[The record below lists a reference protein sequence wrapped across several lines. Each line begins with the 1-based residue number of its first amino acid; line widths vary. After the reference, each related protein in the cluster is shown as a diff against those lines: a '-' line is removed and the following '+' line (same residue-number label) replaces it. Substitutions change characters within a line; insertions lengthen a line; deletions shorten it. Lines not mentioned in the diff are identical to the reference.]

1 MFLEFFRNEAKSLR
15 SEADAVPL
23 ALIMQSS
30 PQQPLTTLKEL
41 QARGFYTYLPTPEQ
55 LLEGEKSLK
64 GLSDR
69 MKKVLEAAIAVQRSG
84 RRESLEEKL
93 KDVLGGLRNTLEMAD
108 YNVSN
113 MYEIVS
119 TFVSTMGSMLVVT
132 LAFMGGGTVSAAVG
146 LAVLGAII
154 SSFIGLTVYPLEF
167 SIPTPPWKSYLP
179 LLLAV
184 PLYLILSYFKAP
196 YPLTISLAV
205 AGALPAVLHFIYI
218 RDQMREIVRSREMV
232 RVAARAVGNPYHA
245 LVREGFIKDPSDLLK
260 PAGSLVT
267 AARLALYQILLH
279 GGYEFLERLE
289 DFYSRIVDFMV
300 RLRSKTRMFM
310 MYAIIEAVIVSSI
323 YAFTVA
329 TKPLFLEG
337 GEYLAKSG
345 INMSGLNELENGIDF
360 VLASIAISLSVA
372 TSSAREG
379 KPTFFTIYLPI
390 LAALLAVSYAV
401 TLMVAPSLIAP

>member
-1 MFLEFFRNEAKSLR
+1 MVLNLIRNEAKSLR

-69 MKKVLEAAIAVQRSG
+69 MKRVLEAAIAVQRSG
-84 RRESLEEKL
+84 RRETLEEKL
-93 KDVLGGLRNTLEMAD
+93 KDVLGGLRTTLEMSD
-108 YNVSN
+108 YNVTN
-113 MYEIVS
+113 MYNVVS
-119 TFVSTMGSMLVVT
+119 TFISTMGSMLVVT
-132 LAFMGGGTVSAAVG
+132 LAYIGGGTVSAAVN
-146 LAVLGAII
+146 LAVISAII
-154 SSFIGLTVYPLEF
+154 SSLVGLTVYPLEF

-179 LLLAV
+179 LLLFI
-184 PLYLILSYFKAP
+184 PLYLILSFLNAP
-196 YPLTISLAV
+196 LPLTISLAT
-205 AGALPAVLHFIYI
+205 ASALPAVLHALYI
-218 RDQMREIVRSREMV
+218 RDQIREMLKAREMV
-232 RVAARAVGNPYHA
+232 RVASRAVGNPYHA
-245 LVREGFIKDPSDLLK
+245 LVREGLVKEPVDLLK

-267 AARLALYQILLH
+267 AARLSLYQILLH
-279 GGYEFLERLE
+279 GGYEFLEKLE
-289 DFYSRIVDFMV
+289 DFYSRIVDFIL
-300 RLRSKTRMFM
+300 RLRSKTRVFLV
-310 MYAIIEAVIVSSI
+310 YAIIEAAIVSTI

-337 GEYLAKSG
+337 GEYLAKAGFSVKG
-345 INMSGLNELENGIDF
+345 IEELETGIDL
-360 VLASIAISLSVA
+360 VLASTAIALSVA

-390 LAALLAVSYAV
+390 LASLLVASYTAA
-401 TLMVAPSLIAP
+401 LMVAPSLIAP

>member
-1 MFLEFFRNEAKSLR
+1 
-15 SEADAVPL
+15 
-23 ALIMQSS
+23 
-30 PQQPLTTLKEL
+30 
-41 QARGFYTYLPTPEQ
+41 
-55 LLEGEKSLK
+55 
-64 GLSDR
+64 

-84 RRESLEEKL
+84 RRETLEEKL
-93 KDVLGGLRNTLEMAD
+93 KDVLGGLKSTLEMAD

-119 TFVSTMGSMLVVT
+119 TFISTMGSMLVVT
-132 LAFMGGGTVSAAVG
+132 MAFMGGGTVSTAIG
-146 LAVLGAII
+146 LAFLGALV
-154 SSFIGLTVYPLEF
+154 SALIGLTVYPLEF

-179 LLLAV
+179 LLLVA
-184 PLYLILSYFKAP
+184 PLYLIFSFFKIP

-205 AGALPAVLHFIYI
+205 AGALPAVLHYIYI
-218 RDQMREIVRSREMV
+218 RDQMREIVKSREMI

-279 GGYEFLERLE
+279 GGYEYLERLE
-289 DFYSRIVDFMV
+289 DFYSRIVDFIL
-300 RLRSKTRMFM
+300 RLRSKTRIFM

-337 GEYLAKSG
+337 GEYLTKSG
-345 INMSGLNELENGIDF
+345 INLSGLAELESGIDL

-379 KPTFFTIYLPI
+379 KPTFFTIYLPL
-390 LAALLAVSYAV
+390 LATLLAVSYTV
-401 TLMVAPSLIAP
+401 TLMVAPSFIAP